1 VNVFS
6 SGPHGPSVLFVH
18 DFVGQVEHTKR
29 AENEQEPE
37 GTILSEVHV
46 AVVVHWVVRAGTLV
60 VNDIWAHPVFK
71 LNGILSIQER
81 SVLMIII
88 QVVMNLGRVELAS
101 ITKSLS
107 SERARVLS
115 RNTTLIVSKRVDTVL
130 LTIFLQLVKSV
141 LSIWP
146 SNRLILGDHT
156 SAISLISAVLHLI
169 LKFWHTLVQV
179 RVLLAR

>member
-1 VNVFS
+1 M
-6 SGPHGPSVLFVH
+6 
-18 DFVGQVEHTKR
+18 
-29 AENEQEPE
+29 
-37 GTILSEVHV
+37 
-46 AVVVHWVVRAGTLV
+46 
-60 VNDIWAHPVFK
+60 FK

-141 LSIWP
+141 LSI
-146 SNRLILGDHT
+146 
-156 SAISLISAVLHLI
+156 
-169 LKFWHTLVQV
+169 
-179 RVLLAR
+179 

>member
-1 VNVFS
+1 
-6 SGPHGPSVLFVH
+6 
-18 DFVGQVEHTKR
+18 
-29 AENEQEPE
+29 
-37 GTILSEVHV
+37 
-46 AVVVHWVVRAGTLV
+46 
-60 VNDIWAHPVFK
+60 VFK
-71 LNGILSIQER
+71 LDGILSIQER

-141 LSIWP
+141 LSI
-146 SNRLILGDHT
+146 
-156 SAISLISAVLHLI
+156 
-169 LKFWHTLVQV
+169 
-179 RVLLAR
+179 

>member
-1 VNVFS
+1 M
-6 SGPHGPSVLFVH
+6 
-18 DFVGQVEHTKR
+18 
-29 AENEQEPE
+29 
-37 GTILSEVHV
+37 
-46 AVVVHWVVRAGTLV
+46 
-60 VNDIWAHPVFK
+60 FK
-71 LNGILSIQER
+71 LDGILSIQER

-141 LSIWP
+141 LSI
-146 SNRLILGDHT
+146 
-156 SAISLISAVLHLI
+156 
-169 LKFWHTLVQV
+169 
-179 RVLLAR
+179 

>member
-1 VNVFS
+1 M
-6 SGPHGPSVLFVH
+6 
-18 DFVGQVEHTKR
+18 
-29 AENEQEPE
+29 
-37 GTILSEVHV
+37 
-46 AVVVHWVVRAGTLV
+46 
-60 VNDIWAHPVFK
+60 FK
-71 LNGILSIQER
+71 LDGILRIQER

-141 LSIWP
+141 LSI
-146 SNRLILGDHT
+146 
-156 SAISLISAVLHLI
+156 
-169 LKFWHTLVQV
+169 
-179 RVLLAR
+179 

>member
-1 VNVFS
+1 M
-6 SGPHGPSVLFVH
+6 
-18 DFVGQVEHTKR
+18 
-29 AENEQEPE
+29 
-37 GTILSEVHV
+37 
-46 AVVVHWVVRAGTLV
+46 
-60 VNDIWAHPVFK
+60 FK

-115 RNTTLIVSKRVDTVL
+115 RNTTLIVSKRIDTVL

-141 LSIWP
+141 LSI
-146 SNRLILGDHT
+146 
-156 SAISLISAVLHLI
+156 
-169 LKFWHTLVQV
+169 
-179 RVLLAR
+179 

>member
-1 VNVFS
+1 M
-6 SGPHGPSVLFVH
+6 
-18 DFVGQVEHTKR
+18 
-29 AENEQEPE
+29 
-37 GTILSEVHV
+37 
-46 AVVVHWVVRAGTLV
+46 
-60 VNDIWAHPVFK
+60 FK
-71 LNGILSIQER
+71 LDGILSIQER

-141 LSIWP
+141 FSI
-146 SNRLILGDHT
+146 
-156 SAISLISAVLHLI
+156 
-169 LKFWHTLVQV
+169 
-179 RVLLAR
+179 